1 MGELNQVWT
10 NIIDNAIDAIGERHA
25 NILVRTKRED
35 NNILVEISD
44 DGPSIP
50 QDIQSRIFEQFF
62 TTKDVG
68 KGTGLGL
75 SISYCIV
82 VKMHKGDI
90 SFTSKPGY
98 SL

>member
-1 MGELNQVWT
+1 
-10 NIIDNAIDAIGERHA
+10 
-25 NILVRTKRED
+25 VRTKRED

-62 TTKDVG
+62 TTKIVG

-82 VKMHKGDI
+82 VKMHRAINSQLTINNTFSYSEQPMKTHMSVNISLNKCI
-90 SFTSKPGY
+90 SFMY
-98 SL
+98 QI